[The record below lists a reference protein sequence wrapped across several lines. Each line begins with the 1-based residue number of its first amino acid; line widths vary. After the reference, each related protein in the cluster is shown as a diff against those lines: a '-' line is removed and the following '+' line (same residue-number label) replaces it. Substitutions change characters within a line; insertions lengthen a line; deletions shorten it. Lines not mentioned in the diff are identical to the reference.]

1 MFLIRSIKLRMNEL
15 RPSCQVILLLGG
27 LVLLSCANSK
37 REPSSVELARNER
50 EISKKDYGADWPFTV
65 NSGTLK
71 CISYSVIFIANG
83 KSYAVNGAA
92 QNVAQ
97 REGYLDMTEIWAPD
111 SLIMK
116 KLMDSGFTKQ
126 QAEDS
131 GVKVSVRRIIEDGLN
146 LCE

>member
-1 MFLIRSIKLRMNEL
+1 
-15 RPSCQVILLLGG
+15 
-27 LVLLSCANSK
+27 
-37 REPSSVELARNER
+37 
-50 EISKKDYGADWPFTV
+50 
-65 NSGTLK
+65 
-71 CISYSVIFIANG
+71 VIFIANG